1 MKTAARRVGRYELV
15 RVIGRGG
22 MATVYLA
29 RQIDLD
35 RDVALKELTLF
46 DPSQPAQARRFL
58 REARLVGS
66 LSHPNI
72 VTVHDY
78 VEHEGTPY
86 IAMEYVARGSLRP
99 YVGRM
104 SLAQVGGVLGGLLG
118 GLAHAEER
126 GIVHRDLKPENIMV
140 TSQGTVKIADFGI
153 AKATSAAAPGANLT
167 TTGTTL
173 GTPRYMAPER
183 AMGQEVGPWSDLY
196 SVGIMVF
203 ELLVGQTP
211 FHDTEA
217 PMAILM
223 RQIND
228 PVPPVS
234 SLVADVDPAI
244 SDWIQRL
251 LVKDPADRIRAAST
265 AWTELDEILVDLLGA
280 RWLSEAPLPARPG
293 GAPGPGGRTTR
304 TIAPGSRDR
313 TTGTAAADSRDRTTG
328 ARALGSR
335 DRTTGPTVPAA
346 RDRTTGTAAPDS
358 RDRTTVPAA
367 AGADPAGAAEGMLA
381 AQAGAA
387 TVAPRTHRL
396 EAGPARKPRR
406 RGRLPGLARLA
417 LVAGALITAVA
428 VATAG
433 GGDSGDPRRAA
444 VTAGN
449 GQVEL
454 TAPAG
459 WREAASGANVPL
471 SLADPVTVARRDG
484 SVTAGFM
491 TGDTATSESLLPT
504 GFLRSLGL
512 SSDRTPPR
520 TRAVLG
526 SRRIEAWRY
535 PDLRPNGS
543 DRPVTVY
550 AAPTTAGVAAVVCVP
565 PSAGG
570 FARGCESVARTLEI
584 RGAQAYPLGQSTG
597 TGETSTP
604 PPADSGSQDDSGVG
618 DSKSDDPSDDEP
630 DEDEP

>member
-1 MKTAARRVGRYELV
+1 MKTTARRVGRYELV

-313 TTGTAAADSRDRTTG
+313 TTGTAA
-328 ARALGSR
+328 
-335 DRTTGPTVPAA
+335 
-346 RDRTTGTAAPDS
+346 PDS

-454 TAPAG
+454 TAPTG

-491 TGDTATSESLLPT
+491 TGDTAGNDSLLPT

-535 PDLRPNGS
+535 PDLRPKGS